1 MGGGGAEGGGVEGRG
16 GESVANVWPS
26 LSAGRQ
32 GGNHPRC
39 PGDGSPPP
47 ARGVRERGK
56 CHRQGEGTRVTS

>member
-1 MGGGGAEGGGVEGRG
+1 MEGRG
-16 GESVANVWPS
+16 EESIANVWPS

-32 GGNHPRC
+32 GGNQLRC
-39 PGDGSPPP
+39 PGDGSPTP